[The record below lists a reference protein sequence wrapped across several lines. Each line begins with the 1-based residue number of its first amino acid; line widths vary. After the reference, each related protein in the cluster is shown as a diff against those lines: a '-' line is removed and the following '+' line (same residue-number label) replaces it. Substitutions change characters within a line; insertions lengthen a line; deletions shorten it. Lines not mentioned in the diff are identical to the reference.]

1 MFPVVH
7 SWRGLF
13 AELTLND
20 FFTEHVYR
28 RTTSVAGLW
37 HKDHSRRERQGLH
50 VGAELCCDVWFG
62 QRDWRCSRFHWA
74 WWTGLEAER
83 VWTCAVEGHRAA
95 GDSYREQQKEDNGV
109 QWLNALTL
117 KYANIMAL
125 FSTASVMFSCGLW
138 GGQSLTD
145 LYPGLV
151 LLHSPNM
158 KVLRS
163 FGDSRSPWG
172 GSVEDDGGK
181 NDLLVLSDHLPS
193 ECPI

>member
-1 MFPVVH
+1 MCGLDKETEDAHVFTGRDGQG
-7 SWRGLF
+7 WRQRGF
-13 AELTLND
+13 GHVQWRDTELP
-20 FFTEHVYR
+20 
-28 RTTSVAGLW
+28 G
-37 HKDHSRRERQGLH
+37 
-50 VGAELCCDVWFG
+50 
-62 QRDWRCSRFHWA
+62 WRMCWGDRS
-74 WWTGLEAER
+74 
-83 VWTCAVEGHRAA
+83 

-109 QWLNALTL
+109 QWLNALIL

-172 GSVEDDGGK
+172 GSVEDDGWK